1 MNFSFFKANSY
12 ILGLYGFDKLGF
24 DNLPSL
30 QVHYWQGVTD
40 SLRKL
45 GAKVIV
51 SKVSSTGSI
60 AFRARQLHE
69 MLEQT
74 FSGQEVNLIGHSMG
88 GLDGRYLISHI
99 KEKSYKVASLTTV
112 STPHRGSYFMDWCR
126 DRLKVGQ
133 INSEETLE
141 DHQHQ
146 QALVE
151 RFTRIF
157 DVPAYSHLT
166 SDYCLNKFNPTTPDS
181 PDVAYY
187 SYNAYLDNMHRL
199 SMLHFPWSIINE
211 REGRNDGLVSLESA
225 KWGQLVETVQ
235 AHHFDLVSRFRILN
249 TLGKILGYEDSR
261 YNMSPSLPL
270 PRALL
275 LSPESDFDNV
285 EFYLRM
291 STFLNSRGF

>member
-1 MNFSFFKANSY
+1 
-12 ILGLYGFDKLGF
+12 
-24 DNLPSL
+24 
-30 QVHYWQGVTD
+30 
-40 SLRKL
+40 
-45 GAKVIV
+45 
-51 SKVSSTGSI
+51 
-60 AFRARQLHE
+60 
-69 MLEQT
+69 
-74 FSGQEVNLIGHSMG
+74 
-88 GLDGRYLISHI
+88 
-99 KEKSYKVASLTTV
+99 
-112 STPHRGSYFMDWCR
+112 MDWCR

-141 DHQHQ
+141 VHQRQ

-166 SDYCLNKFNPTTPDS
+166 SDYCLNKFNPSTPDS